1 LGFDKRSKTGFD
13 FAAFREAF
21 ETKDLDHLV
30 PFYDAKWTD
39 YRHASPPRA
48 SNRMIGEQQIAGFRA
63 RVRVADSDITIADD
77 VLNAVAHIEGGKIA
91 RRVGV
96 EARDN

>member
-1 LGFDKRSKTGFD
+1 MGFDKRSKTAFD

-21 ETKDLDHLV
+21 EAKDLDRLV

-48 SNRMIGEQQIAGFRA
+48 PNRTIGEQQIAGFLA
-63 RVRVADSDITIADD
+63 RVRVANSDITIADD
-77 VLNAVAHIEGGKIA
+77 VLSTQSPTSKAA
-91 RRVGV
+91 R
-96 EARDN
+96 